1 MESLQDQED
10 QMPQKSHDKVK
21 FTDSSQVYSREE
33 YAKKDFWNDRF
44 KESKGH
50 FDWYANWKEIKPVWE
65 EFLCEQVIGASKDMD
80 KEER

>member
-1 MESLQDQED
+1 MEKIEEPEQIE
-10 QMPQKSHDKVK
+10 QKIHDKVK

-65 EFLCEQVIGASKDMD
+65 HLLCEEVIGATKDMD
-80 KEER
+80 